1 MREII
6 RLTYTPINICYRS
19 YTKPPASVILN
30 IDDTLAERSV
40 GSSPKYQSY

>member
-1 MREII
+1 MLAII
-6 RLTYTPINICYRS
+6 RLTYALIDIWYRS

-40 GSSPKYQSY
+40 GSSP